1 VAGNQTARIQPNV
14 RMPHLEGL
22 RGICALVIVV
32 SHCLSAWLPAL
43 AFGSADPRVPE
54 LVPFAHTPLAI
65 IWSGDTAVM
74 IFFVLQGLLLAQ
86 SCERLTSEGQG
97 FGAIIVRR
105 SARLAVPVGAAL
117 IFTGGL
123 FHFGAMHNQQ
133 AAVVSRSVWLASF
146 YADGPRPGL
155 AWSSVGGSILTGSDW
170 WIGPLWSMHVQFFG
184 SLLVFALIALL
195 RNDRRANLALGCVVA
210 WAIVAG
216 SPRFGVYFGAIVSG
230 VLLHRLLTGRLTVQ
244 RSAVRSFWRLFV
256 IGLGVVGIVY
266 LGSWPDEAQVGP
278 WYEPVARLFTFTD
291 DYLRPRAFA
300 HTAAAVG
307 VVWFALTLSG
317 TQRTLRNRVVR
328 SIGRL
333 SFSIY
338 LVHWAIL
345 MSGGAFVFS
354 RLAPATSSLYL
365 GAAVASTATLVLT
378 VAGAALFRHVVEVP
392 SVRFSEWLSRWWSNP
407 SPRTEVELAD
417 EAGLESGWMTPT
429 DLVVR

>member
-1 VAGNQTARIQPNV
+1 VAGNQTARIQPNA
-14 RMPHLEGL
+14 RLPHLEGL
-22 RGICALVIVV
+22 RGICALVIVG

-43 AFGSADPRVPE
+43 AFGTSDPRVPE
-54 LVPFAHTPLAI
+54 LVPLAHTPLAI
-65 IWSGDTAVM
+65 FWSGDTAVM
-74 IFFVLQGLLLAQ
+74 IFFVLQGLLLAR
-86 SCERLTSEGQG
+86 SCEGLTSEGNG
-97 FGAIIVRR
+97 FGATIVRR
-105 SARLAVPVGAAL
+105 SARLAVPVGVAL
-117 IFTGGL
+117 MFTGGL
-123 FHFGAMHNQQ
+123 FHLGAMHNQQ

-195 RNDRRANLALGCVVA
+195 RNDRRANLALGGVVT
-210 WAIVAG
+210 WAMIAG
-216 SPRFGVYFGAIVSG
+216 SPRFGIYFGAIVSG
-230 VLLHRLLTGRLTVQ
+230 VLLDRLLTHRLMVPLPTVHNN
-244 RSAVRSFWRLFV
+244 WRLFA
-256 IGLGVVGIVY
+256 ISFGVVGIVY
-266 LGSWPDEAQVGP
+266 LGSWPDEVAVGP
-278 WYEPVARLFTFTD
+278 WYEPVARLFAFTD

-307 VVWFALTLSG
+307 VVWCALTLSVM
-317 TQRTLRNRVVR
+317 QRTLRNRAIR

-354 RLAPATSSLYL
+354 RLAPLTSSLYF

-378 VAGAALFRHVVEVP
+378 VAGAALFRRVVEVP
-392 SVRFSEWLSRWWSNP
+392 SMRFSEWLSRWWSNP
-407 SPRTEVELAD
+407 SRRTEVELAE
-417 EAGLESGWMTPT
+417 EAGLESGWMTPP
-429 DLVVR
+429 DLVVQ